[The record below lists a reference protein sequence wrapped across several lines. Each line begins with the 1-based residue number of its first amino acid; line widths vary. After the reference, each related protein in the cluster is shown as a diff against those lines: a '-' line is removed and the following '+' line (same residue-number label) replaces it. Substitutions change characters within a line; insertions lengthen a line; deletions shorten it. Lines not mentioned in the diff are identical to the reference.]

1 MEIKTDYI
9 IKTIFIGNSYVGKTS
24 LINKILNKPILL
36 EEQPTQG
43 VDFFVD
49 KKIIS
54 GFNVKNQIWDLAGDT
69 RFSSIIKSY
78 YRGISLCVLVFDITN
93 LESFEKIPIW
103 LHHLF
108 EYTDNPNCLKILIG
122 NKADKILRR
131 QVSKS
136 VADEYAK
143 NNNMTYIETSTRS
156 DENLTNL
163 LSNSISSIIKLSKEE
178 KDITYTNTSDP
189 KEKLIETYYEDE
201 EDINKSDCNC
211 RCICF

>member
-1 MEIKTDYI
+1 MEIKKTHI

-24 LINKILNKPILL
+24 IINKMLNKPVLI
-36 EEQPTQG
+36 EEQSTQG

-54 GFNVKNQIWDLAGDT
+54 GINIKNQIWDLAGDS

-108 EYTDNPNCLKILIG
+108 ENTDNPNCSKILIG
-122 NKADKILRR
+122 NKLDKILKR

-136 VADEYAK
+136 IAVDFANK
-143 NNNMTYIETSTRS
+143 NNMTYIETSTRTY
-156 DENLTNL
+156 DNLTNL
-163 LSNSISSIIKLSKEE
+163 LSNSISSIIKLSQE
-178 KDITYTNTSDP
+178 KDIMYANTSDP

-201 EDINKSDCNC
+201 DDINKTDCNC

>member
-1 MEIKTDYI
+1 MEIMKMHI

-24 LINKILNKPILL
+24 IINKMLNKPVLL
-36 EEQPTQG
+36 EEQSTQG

-108 EYTDNPNCLKILIG
+108 E
-122 NKADKILRR
+122 
-131 QVSKS
+131 
-136 VADEYAK
+136 
-143 NNNMTYIETSTRS
+143 
-156 DENLTNL
+156 
-163 LSNSISSIIKLSKEE
+163 
-178 KDITYTNTSDP
+178 
-189 KEKLIETYYEDE
+189 
-201 EDINKSDCNC
+201 
-211 RCICF
+211 